1 MGASRAASV
10 GDVVVVTRNG
20 VVVVGAGPAVVVG
33 ASAVVVVVG
42 STVVVV
48 GAAVVVVGA
57 AVVVG
62 AIEMTG
68 AGGGSVVGG
77 AAVGSGGA
85 GAGGGPLG
93 AGVAGGAG
101 AAAVVGAG
109 VASAVGETPDGG
121 SSDTPVVD
129 EDDDPALEGATDG
142 GSVGNGGV
150 VVSAGRGGTA
160 EGTSGSSGTS
170 AADATSAASTAKVSP
185 KATSMR
191 RQGSR
196 CSARWRGLRDGMNSS
211 SDPDLT
217 DCPIQWE
224 IAIGQNEARRAST
237 REAAVGGDG
246 NDRLVAV
253 RGARLVDVE
262 AGTVLEGNGLLV
274 RGERI
279 EGLLDPGQPPPEGA
293 DVLDLAGHTLL
304 PGLIDCHTHLVG
316 ELQGSGI
323 PAIDRSAAQEALR
336 GVANARAT
344 VLAGFTSVRDVG
356 TFRAFVDVALR
367 DAIRDGT
374 VVGPRMA
381 VAGAYVT
388 VPGGGGSVTGLAPD
402 IELPLDLRF
411 GEAASPEEVRRRV
424 RAILYGGADF
434 IKVIATGAV
443 LAPGTRP
450 GAPELSEAELAAAVE
465 EAAAQG
471 THVAA
476 HAHGTQG
483 IVNAARAGARSVE
496 HGSLLDDEAADL
508 LAERGTYL
516 VADIY
521 NGDYIAAEGARQG
534 WPAETLAKNE
544 ATTQAQRDGFARAVK
559 AGVKIAYGTDSGV
572 YPHGWNARQLP
583 YMVRHGMT
591 PMAAIRSAT
600 VVAAELLGWQ
610 DRVGALTAGRL
621 ADVIAVPG
629 DPLDDLELL
638 ADVPFVMQGGRI
650 LKGAP
655 HPS

>member
-1 MGASRAASV
+1 MVVAASA
-10 GDVVVVTRNG
+10 VVVV
-20 VVVVGAGPAVVVG
+20 V
-33 ASAVVVVVG
+33 SATVVVVG

-48 GAAVVVVGA
+48 GSAVVVVGA
-57 AVVVG
+57 TVVVVG
-62 AIEMTG
+62 STVLTG
-68 AGGGSVVGG
+68 AGSGSVGLG
-77 AAVGSGGA
+77 AVGSGGPGA
-85 GAGGGPLG
+85 ASGPGVGLVAPGAGGPGGWAAKRTG
-93 AGVAGGAG
+93 ATPAGGPWG
-101 AAAVVGAG
+101 VVVVGVDGPVLAL
-109 VASAVGETPDGG
+109 DGG
-121 SSDTPVVD
+121 
-129 EDDDPALEGATDG
+129 GARG
-142 GSVGNGGV
+142 GSVANEGLA
-150 VVSAGRGGTA
+150 VSAGTPPTA
-160 EGTSGSSGTS
+160 EGGRGSSGTR
-170 AADATSAASTAKVSP
+170 AAEATIAARTAKVSP

-196 CSARWRGLRDGMNSS
+196 CSARWRGVRGDMRAA
-211 SDPDLT
+211 
-217 DCPIQWE
+217 
-224 IAIGQNEARRAST
+224 AILVRLGVGTGSYGLSGPNEKSRSQRR
-237 REAAVGGDG
+237 RMVGGDG
-246 NDRLVAV
+246 LVAV

-262 AGTVLEGNGLLV
+262 AGRVLEGWGLLV

-279 EGLLDPGQPPPEGA
+279 EGLLDPGRPAPEGA
-293 DVLDLAGHTLL
+293 AAIDLPGHTLL

-316 ELQGSGI
+316 EVQGSGI
-323 PAIDRSAAQEALR
+323 PAIGRSAAQEALS
-336 GVANARAT
+336 GVGNARAT
-344 VLAGFTSVRDVG
+344 VMAGFTTVRDVG

-388 VPGGGGSVTGLAPD
+388 VPGGGGSVTGQAPD
-402 IELPLDLRF
+402 VELPRDLRF
-411 GEAASPEEVRRRV
+411 GEAASPAEVRQRV

-443 LAPGTRP
+443 LALGTRP
-450 GAPELSEAELAAAVE
+450 GAPELSEEELRAAVR
-465 EAAAQG
+465 EAAAHG

-476 HAHGTQG
+476 HAHGRQG
-483 IVNAARAGARSVE
+483 IVNAALAGARSVE

-508 LAERGTYL
+508 LAERGVYL

-521 NGDYIAAEGARQG
+521 NGDYIASEGARQG

-544 ATTQAQRDGFARAVK
+544 ATTQAQRDGFTKAVK
-559 AGVKIAYGTDSGV
+559 AGVRIAYGTDSGV

-591 PMAAIRSAT
+591 PMAALRSAT

-610 DRVGALTAGRL
+610 DQVGALAPGRL

-638 ADVPFVMQGGRI
+638 ADVPFVMQGGRV
-650 LKGAP
+650 LKGGGRAP
-655 HPS
+655 LSAGRPYFPA